1 MHTNIFLKCGA
12 PFVEGFIL
20 PRVIQVLQP
29 RNDSIIK
36 KANSG
41 IAKLTKIQCC
51 LAAAPLPQK
60 KTDYELNHESQTTNY
75 ELQKN
80 SPWTCLFSSQ
90 LYLSSHVFKMLNEH
104 QVLVT
109 SGTECQTTM
118 RRLNHF
124 IERSQRSKTGP
135 FIKCELSLNVS
146 SPRTLKLVEKK
157 VLLLK
162 LRLRGDHEIIGF
174 L

>member
-1 MHTNIFLKCGA
+1 MWRTFCRRLYPSKSHSGPPTEEWLDNKKSKLRNCK
-12 PFVEGFIL
+12 VNKNTVL
-20 PRVIQVLQP
+20 PGRGPPSPI
-29 RNDSIIK
+29 
-36 KANSG
+36 
-41 IAKLTKIQCC
+41 
-51 LAAAPLPQK
+51 